1 MGAHEQ
7 PLHPHK
13 QKAWPSSKG
22 GNSGYLVPRPV
33 CAWLACGFV
42 SLALLHLLC
51 CTPRG
56 TQDAVLSPLL
66 HFVDDTYNF
75 VSSGQQSCNYSDGRW
90 VYAPGH
96 ARRYNGTEC
105 DVKDSHNCIRNGRPD
120 TGYLDWRW
128 QPAGCRL
135 PAFDAGAF
143 LSAARGKNVAL
154 IGDSMV
160 RNQAQSLACLLAA
173 DFPHRV
179 VYRDDAGGG
188 PRGKSKLWR
197 WAFPTHDVTV
207 SFYWAP
213 FVARA
218 TGKALNDTL
227 PQSMNHVHLD
237 AVDDR
242 WGANADAM
250 DVVVLGTGHWPL
262 NGAIYYRKGEMIGH
276 HVHDEL
282 DPAIEIGYVRPMR
295 MAYRTALDRL
305 SSGGR
310 PRTVVLATLSPG
322 HKYEGD
328 TLATMCPRKEPFR
341 EGEQGVRDLDR
352 ELVSLVY
359 EEAEAA
365 RARNGVGSATR
376 VEVLDVTKMASM
388 RPDGHPGAYM
398 HRDPFAHEV
407 QPWMAADCVHF
418 CLPGPVD
425 TFNEILQHILRKKR

>member
-7 PLHPHK
+7 PPHHPHK
-13 QKAWPSSKG
+13 QKTPR
-22 GNSGYLVPRPV
+22 SGYSVPRPV

-51 CTPRG
+51 CTPPG

-66 HFVDDTYNF
+66 QYVDDTYNF
-75 VSSGQQSCNYSDGRW
+75 VSSGPRSCNYSEGRW

-105 DVKDSHNCIRNGRPD
+105 DVKESHDCLRNGRPD

-128 QPAGCRL
+128 QPGGCRL

-143 LSAARGKNVAL
+143 LSAARGKHVAL
-154 IGDSMV
+154 VGDSMV
-160 RNQAQSLACLLAA
+160 RNQAQSLACLLAGA
-173 DFPHRV
+173 GFPHRV
-179 VYRDDAGGG
+179 VYRDAG
-188 PRGKSKLWR
+188 PRGKPDLWR
-197 WAFPTHDVTV
+197 WAFPTHGVTV

-237 AVDDR
+237 AADDL
-242 WGANADAM
+242 WGADADTM
-250 DVVVLGTGHWPL
+250 DVVVLGAGHWPL
-262 NGAIYYRKGEMIGH
+262 NGAIYYVNGEVIGH

-282 DPAIEIGYVRPMR
+282 DPAMDIGYTRPMR

-305 SSGGR
+305 SRSGR

-322 HKYEGD
+322 HRYEGD
-328 TLATMCPRKEPFR
+328 TLATMCPRKTPYE
-341 EGEQGVRDLDR
+341 EGEHELRDLDR
-352 ELVSLVY
+352 ELVGLVY

-365 RARNGVGSATR
+365 RARNGEGGATR
-376 VEVLDVTKMASM
+376 VEVLDVTKLAAM

-398 HRDPFAHEV
+398 HRDPFAREV

-425 TFNEILQHILRKKR
+425 TFNEILQHILMRKRR